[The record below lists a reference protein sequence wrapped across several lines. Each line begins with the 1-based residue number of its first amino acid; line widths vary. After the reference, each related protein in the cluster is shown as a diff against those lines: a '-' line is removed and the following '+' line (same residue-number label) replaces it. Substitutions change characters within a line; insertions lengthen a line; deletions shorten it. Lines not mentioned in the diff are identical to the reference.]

1 MKASTFASTCALLLG
16 TAAPALA
23 GPWTLPAGELR
34 VGIDFIR
41 WQADERFVGIPNV
54 KGKPRERVELGTD
67 IAGAELVQSQVALAL
82 TLGLHDRVQLT
93 AWLPYLQATF
103 EDDAQ
108 GFETVGTGDPILG
121 ADVRVT
127 DHLAYGFDVKVPAS
141 NVPRTR
147 QLPISEGQVD
157 VTVWQRAGWAFGW
170 HGWLSVDSGYR
181 LRFAREDDLA
191 GVTGGTIRRKPGNEF
206 VALVGGGW
214 RPGAPWEVRW
224 FALTLDLDVLMGADG
239 EELDGADNAL
249 QLRRRELIEL
259 RTGLLVEPL
268 ERLALSVSVGLPLT
282 GLNYP
287 AGPRVLASVAYRLAV
302 W

>member
-1 MKASTFASTCALLLG
+1 MLG
-16 TAAPALA
+16 SAPSVWA

-34 VGIDFIR
+34 IGVDFIR

-54 KGKPRERVELGTD
+54 KGKPGERVELGTD
-67 IAGAELVQSQVALAL
+67 IGGAELVQTQVALSLAL
-82 TLGLHDRVQLT
+82 GVHDRAQIT

-108 GFETVGTGDPILG
+108 GFETVGTGDPIIG

-141 NVPRTR
+141 NVPRTQ

-157 VTVWQRAGWAFGW
+157 LTLWQRAGWAFGW

-181 LRFAREDDLA
+181 LRFAREDDLE
-191 GVTGGTIRRKPGNEF
+191 GVAGGTIRRKPGNEF

-214 RPGAPWEVRW
+214 RPGEPWQVRW
-224 FALTLDLDVLMGADG
+224 FALTLDFDVLMGADG

-287 AGPRVLASVAYRLAV
+287 AGPRVLASVGYRLAV